1 MKIILSHTDPQ
12 SKSHVW
18 VKDFST
24 LDAVVDNNE
33 ATEII
38 VDSFLSAFNFESL
51 GYILDKIVS
60 KMRLN
65 SKLVIYQKDI
75 DLLANRYNKTGMA
88 LSDMNSLLFEDSPSI
103 GCVLN
108 TETISEIIKK
118 SNLKIEEKTLDNETM
133 QSIITSRRIANAGSN

>member
-1 MKIILSHTDPQ
+1 MKIILSHTDPE

-18 VKDFST
+18 VKDISD
-24 LDAVVDNNE
+24 LDEVADNNE

-51 GYILDKIVS
+51 GYILQKIVS

-75 DLLANRYNKTGMA
+75 DLLSYRYNKTGMS
-88 LSDMNSLLFEDSPSI
+88 LTDMNSVLFEDSPSI
-103 GCVLN
+103 GCAELGIVLGGV
-108 TETISEIIKK
+108 K
-118 SNLKIEEKTLDNETM
+118 SIVTLSFVLKP
-133 QSIITSRRIANAGSN
+133 

>member
-38 VDSFLSAFNFESL
+38 IDSFLSAFNFESL

-75 DLLANRYNKTGMA
+75 DLLAYRYNKTGMA

>member
-1 MKIILSHTDPQ
+1 MKIILSHTDPE

-18 VKDFST
+18 VSDFST
-24 LDAVVDNNE
+24 IDSVVDDNE

-51 GYILDKIVS
+51 EYILNKIVS

-75 DLLANRYNKTGMA
+75 DILSYTYNKTGMA
-88 LSDMNSLLFEDSPSI
+88 LSDINSILFEDCPTV

-108 TETISEIIKK
+108 IETIADIVKG
-118 SNLKIEEKTLDNETM
+118 SNLQITQKTLDNETM
-133 QSIITSRRIANAGSN
+133 QAIITSRRVANASSN

>member
-1 MKIILSHTDPQ
+1 MKIILSHTDPE

-18 VKDFST
+18 VKDISD
-24 LDAVVDNNE
+24 LDEVADNNE

-51 GYILDKIVS
+51 GYILQKIVS

-75 DLLANRYNKTGMA
+75 DLLSYRYNKTGMS
-88 LSDMNSLLFEDSPSI
+88 LTDMNSVLFEDSPSI

-108 TETISEIIKK
+108 TETISEIITK
-118 SNLKIEEKTLDNETM
+118 SSLKIEQKTLDNETM
-133 QSIITSRRIANAGSN
+133 QSVIISRRVANAGSN

>member
-1 MKIILSHTDPQ
+1 
-12 SKSHVW
+12 
-18 VKDFST
+18 
-24 LDAVVDNNE
+24 
-33 ATEII
+33 
-38 VDSFLSAFNFESL
+38 
-51 GYILDKIVS
+51 
-60 KMRLN
+60 MRLN

-75 DLLANRYNKTGMA
+75 DLLAYRYNKTGMA